1 MAIAEPKV
9 NCWIWSEWFL
19 RMDSALGTNK
29 SVAAQNDKD
38 GTLAFPDSICP
49 QHENY
54 WSEVESIPLRVWE
67 FVEYTF
73 GYHNSTD
80 GKPYRTW

>member
-1 MAIAEPKV
+1 
-9 NCWIWSEWFL
+9 
-19 RMDSALGTNK
+19 MDSALGTNK

-38 GTLAFPDSICP
+38 GALAFPDSICP

-73 GYHNSTD
+73 GYHYSTD
-80 GKPYRTW
+80 GEPYVGHGRSLV